1 MEPPA
6 EEQGEDVLR
15 AVLTHALLMP
25 RSALVDSSNAAL
37 RRVLRRLPDGVRAA
51 LADVAGVAAPAQ
63 LVARLATPSRAARA
77 AAAAALPAAERAA
90 RGAKLAA
97 LRDTCAEALSAGI
110 AEHDEVQAALVAL
123 CAPDAAPPAADAT
136 AGDETERWRALRTAA
151 LAAVRAEP
159 GHVSNFLGFLSIAAA
174 TPAGHLP
181 RDDEDNTPAV
191 RDCRARRLVA
201 ALEGRRVG
209 ADGYDDGLAD

>member
-6 EEQGEDVLR
+6 EEHGEDVLR
-15 AVLTHALLMP
+15 VVLTHALLMP
-25 RSALVDSSNAAL
+25 RTALVDSRDADL

-51 LADVAGVAAPAQ
+51 LTDVAGVAAQARLVAQ
-63 LVARLATPSRAARA
+63 LATLSRAARA

-90 RGAKLAA
+90 RGAKLPA

-123 CAPDAAPPAADAT
+123 CAQDAAPAA
-136 AGDETERWRALRTAA
+136 AGEVTDCAARWRALRAA
-151 LAAVRAEP
+151 APAAVRAPP
-159 GHVSNFLGFLSIAAA
+159 GPVSAFIGFAGLAAA
-174 TPAGHLP
+174 TPAGHAP
-181 RDDEDNTPAV
+181 PDNEDDTPAV
-191 RDCRARRLVA
+191 RNCRARRLVA

-209 ADGYDDGLAD
+209 ADGYDDGLDA